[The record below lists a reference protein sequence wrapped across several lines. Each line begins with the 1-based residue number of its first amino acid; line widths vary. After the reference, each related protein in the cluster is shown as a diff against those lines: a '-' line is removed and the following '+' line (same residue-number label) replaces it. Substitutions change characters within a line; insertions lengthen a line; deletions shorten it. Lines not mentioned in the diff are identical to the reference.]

1 MVDNSPS
8 IVIII
13 IISVCQDY
21 NNIKCIIKPRY
32 IENSFFQPLYIIMYL
47 VNINLYCD
55 IIRNYAFRNAR
66 GRFSRTNLIGW
77 RDFT

>member
-32 IENSFFQPLYIIMYL
+32 IENSFFPAVVYNN
-47 VNINLYCD
+47 V
-55 IIRNYAFRNAR
+55 
-66 GRFSRTNLIGW
+66 FSQYKSVL
-77 RDFT
+77 